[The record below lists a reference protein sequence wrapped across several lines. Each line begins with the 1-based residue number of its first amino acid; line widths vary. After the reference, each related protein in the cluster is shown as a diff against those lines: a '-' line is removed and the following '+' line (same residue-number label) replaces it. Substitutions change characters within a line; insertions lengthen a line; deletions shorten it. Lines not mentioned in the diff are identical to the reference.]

1 VTYEEQWL
9 NMAVGALR
17 AAGIAAAALGYHVW
31 RLLTKQDAAALADIE
46 DSEEVVHKTK
56 RLLLLPWDSTVLTS
70 VLWLA
75 ANITVLCRASEV
87 ILWGLRLSFPLSVVI
102 AL

>member
-1 VTYEEQWL
+1 VTYEEQWF

-31 RLLTKQDAAALADIE
+31 RLLTKQDANTLADIQ

-56 RLLLLPWDSTVLTS
+56 GFCCCLHET
-70 VLWLA
+70 
-75 ANITVLCRASEV
+75 
-87 ILWGLRLSFPLSVVI
+87 
-102 AL
+102 